1 MKTRYDLA
9 AEKAREAIEELR
21 LAAYEQGYK
30 DATHD
35 LTAKAPVSKSPQDIR
50 DEIIEKAKRDVAKI
64 VNDES
69 FQYTFRYKNHS
80 GNDLLGGTSA
90 KVEFV
95 VNSEKRTVVS
105 LIKSY
110 FMKNQVLSRGIAK
123 CDPSDCFNVHI
134 GKAIALRRALGLEV
148 PAEYMNA
155 PQPMEV
161 RVGDIVR
168 WVPEYSFRVGESHII
183 CVENG
188 SRFGKKDLEYAKIVD
203 DSRE

>member
-1 MKTRYDLA
+1 MKTRYELA
-9 AEKAREAIEELR
+9 AEMARESIEELR

-50 DEIIEKAKRDVAKI
+50 DEIIERAKGDVAVLKPRLDGVYRITYEINKEKKTI
-64 VNDES
+64 VALK
-69 FQYTFRYKNHS
+69 RRIAS
-80 GNDLLGGTSA
+80 G
-90 KVEFV
+90 
-95 VNSEKRTVVS
+95 
-105 LIKSY
+105 LIHG
-110 FMKNQVLSRGIAK
+110 RGIAK

-134 GKAIALRRALGLEV
+134 GKAIALRRALGLTM
-148 PAEYMNA
+148 PTEYINA
-155 PQPMEV
+155 PQPTEV
-161 RVGDIVR
+161 RDGDVVR

>member
-9 AEKAREAIEELR
+9 AEMAREAIEELR

-35 LTAKAPVSKSPQDIR
+35 LTSKAPVSKSPQDIR
-50 DEIIEKAKRDVAKI
+50 DEIIEKAKRDVAELGREL
-64 VNDES
+64 NPWGS
-69 FQYTFRYKNHS
+69 FRFTFEIN
-80 GNDLLGGTSA
+80 T
-90 KVEFV
+90 
-95 VNSEKRTVVS
+95 EKRVVVALKRRRAS
-105 LIKSY
+105 G
-110 FMKNQVLSRGIAK
+110 MVHGRGIAK
-123 CDPSDCFNVHI
+123 CDPSDCFNAHI

-148 PAEYMNA
+148 PAEYLNA
-155 PQPMEV
+155 PQPTEV
-161 RVGDIVR
+161 RDGDIVR